1 MKSTIQFQVHFS
13 LALASFSQSFCFC
26 APQIYCKLVFL
37 SQHSAWCPAAAAC
50 SFMQENADNQ
60 SAQRETEHL
69 SGSKTLKVGKII
81 I

>member
-13 LALASFSQSFCFC
+13 LALASFSQSFCSLC
-26 APQIYCKLVFL
+26 TSNLLQIGFPFT
-37 SQHSAWCPAAAAC
+37 AWCPAAAAC